1 MTPKPSEVV
10 VRRLKREDLPAVL
23 AIQSES
29 YPAFLVES
37 EEAFASRLH
46 ATAPYCLAATLN
58 GALAG
63 YLIAHGWMSQS
74 PPALG
79 GLLSHDAPNEI
90 LFVHDLAVGSA
101 GRGLGIGR
109 KLVAQAFQM
118 AARDGLHAAELIAV
132 EGAASYWR
140 TLGFAEVSA
149 SPMLASRLAG
159 YGADA
164 RLMTRA
170 IA

>member
-1 MTPKPSEVV
+1 MTPKPSVVV

-23 AIQSES
+23 AVQSES

-37 EEAFASRLH
+37 EESFASRLD
-46 ATAPYCLAATLN
+46 AAAPYCLAATLN
-58 GALAG
+58 GALVG
-63 YLIAHGWMSQS
+63 YLIAHGWRSQS
-74 PPALG
+74 PPVLGAL
-79 GLLSHDAPNEI
+79 LARDPPNEI

-109 KLVAQAFQM
+109 KLVAQAFQV
-118 AARDGLHAAELIAV
+118 AAGNGLHTAELVAV

-140 TLGFAEVSA
+140 ALGFAEA
-149 SPMLASRLAG
+149 TTSPALASRLAE

-164 RLMTRA
+164 RLMTRT